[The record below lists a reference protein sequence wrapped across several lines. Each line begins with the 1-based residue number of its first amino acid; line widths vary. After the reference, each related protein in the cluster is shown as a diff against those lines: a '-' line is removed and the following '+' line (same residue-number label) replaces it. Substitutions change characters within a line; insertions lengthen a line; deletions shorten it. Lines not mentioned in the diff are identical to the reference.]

1 MLETS
6 RAAIDL
12 SVETHLIED
21 IGCVA
26 SFEIPG
32 GWIEAQRADHD
43 GFAGRE
49 IRCFHPDGI
58 PEVRFISYV
67 RTVTLSA
74 PAQEQFEKTL
84 YSEFH
89 RVLHDELIALSS
101 VLEASA
107 NQSSF
112 EISGASTGYVA
123 GKRALKVEGIW
134 KMSGEQMLSF
144 FFDQRGDAKLVQE
157 LCFIAPESDFKKNL
171 QLADSIFESI
181 NWKRSNKI

>member
-1 MLETS
+1 MSTET
-6 RAAIDL
+6 L
-12 SVETHLIED
+12 LIED
-21 IGCVA
+21 IGCA
-26 SFEIPG
+26 SSLKIPN
-32 GWIEAQRADHD
+32 GWIEAPHSEHN

-49 IRCFHPDGI
+49 IRCFHPVGI

-89 RVLHDELIALSS
+89 RVLPDELHSLSS
-101 VLEASA
+101 VLEALS

-112 EISGASTGYVA
+112 EIKAASTGYVS
-123 GKRALKVEGIW
+123 GKRALRVEGVW

-157 LCFIAPESDFKKNL
+157 LCFIAPDSEFKKNL
-171 QLADSIFESI
+171 QFADSIFESI
-181 NWKRSNKI
+181 VWKKSS